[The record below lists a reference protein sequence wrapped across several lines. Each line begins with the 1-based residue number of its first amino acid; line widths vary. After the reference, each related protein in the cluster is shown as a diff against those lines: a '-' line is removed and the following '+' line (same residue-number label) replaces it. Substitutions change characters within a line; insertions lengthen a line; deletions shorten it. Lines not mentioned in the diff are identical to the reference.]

1 MGVSGLSRSTTTC
14 LTHAHCLGGE
24 GHGAYRATVAVWV
37 LKGTR
42 GPTVLARKW
51 PAGHRCLASVNGWL
65 EMARVSIIPDRAKGL
80 ETMADQAPISVVAEA
95 GRTRV
100 RLVVNDASY
109 TLDIEPRRTLL
120 DALREDIHLTGAKPG
135 CNMGNCGAC
144 TVLLD
149 GEAVYSCLVLA
160 VECEGRRVTTIE
172 GLARDGVLDPVQR
185 AFVEHDAL
193 QCGYCTPGQVL
204 ALKALL
210 ARNPHP
216 SEEEIERGMSGNICR
231 CGAYPKIRAAARAL
245 AAENA

>member
-1 MGVSGLSRSTTTC
+1 
-14 LTHAHCLGGE
+14 
-24 GHGAYRATVAVWV
+24 
-37 LKGTR
+37 
-42 GPTVLARKW
+42 
-51 PAGHRCLASVNGWL
+51 
-65 EMARVSIIPDRAKGL
+65 
-80 ETMADQAPISVVAEA
+80 MADRPHMPALDEG

-100 RLVVNDASY
+100 SLVVNDSAY
-109 TLDIEPRRTLL
+109 TLDVEPRRTLL

-149 GEAVYSCLVLA
+149 GEAVYGCLVLA
-160 VECEGRRVTTIE
+160 IECEGRHITTIE
-172 GLARDGVLDPVQR
+172 GLARNGELDAVQR

-193 QCGYCTPGQVL
+193 QCGFCTPGQVL

-216 SEEEIERGMSGNICR
+216 SEEEIDRGMSGNICR

-245 AAENA
+245 ASENA

>member
-1 MGVSGLSRSTTTC
+1 MISSVSATGRQADLHRW
-14 LTHAHCLGGE
+14 
-24 GHGAYRATVAVWV
+24 HGNGQRFVRRCKAVAY
-37 LKGTR
+37 
-42 GPTVLARKW
+42 
-51 PAGHRCLASVNGWL
+51 GWL
-65 EMARVSIIPDRAKGL
+65 DTTRDSTISDRAKGVII
-80 ETMADQAPISVVAEA
+80 MSDQMPVPVIAEA
-95 GRTRV
+95 SRAHV
-100 RLVVNDASY
+100 SLVVNERAY
-109 TLDIEPRRTLL
+109 TLDVEPRRTLL

-144 TVLLD
+144 TVLVD

-160 VECEGRRVTTIE
+160 VECEGRNVTTIE
-172 GLARDGVLDPVQR
+172 GLAKGGVLDPVQR

-193 QCGYCTPGQVL
+193 QCGFCTPGQVL

-245 AAENA
+245 AGENA